1 MQHASITS
9 GSRFSATP
17 VALLVIDS
25 LCIPTQALRARLLST
40 CPSGTQALRARLLST
55 CPSGTKGTSC
65 QATINLSFR
74 DKSHSPIEAPHNYLN
89 AYAGT
94 TGGLRPGGTPEYR
107 RAINP
112 EDIVLQGR

>member
-25 LCIPTQALRARLLST
+25 LCIP
-40 CPSGTQALRARLLST
+40 TQALRARLLST

-94 TGGLRPGGTPEYR
+94 TGGLRPGGAPEYR

>member
-1 MQHASITS
+1 MVSGNCETLTLKAPSPCCQLKLSSCRKVWSI
-9 GSRFSATP
+9 
-17 VALLVIDS
+17 
-25 LCIPTQALRARLLST
+25 QADDPAF
-40 CPSGTQALRARLLST
+40 
-55 CPSGTKGTSC
+55 SC